1 MEGLHI
7 DATED
12 TPRVHFSPETGRLEI
27 SGRSLPE
34 NALEFYEP
42 VMVWV
47 ERYFETNGCAAE
59 FHLTIEYCNSAST
72 RYMFNM
78 LMDMEEKIAE
88 GHDIKVFW
96 YYRDEDEMI
105 RAKGEELAGM
115 LDLPFE
121 RVLIN

>member
-1 MEGLHI
+1 MESLLI
-7 DATED
+7 EATED
-12 TPRVHFSPETGRLEI
+12 TPRIHLDPLSGRFEI

-42 VMVWV
+42 LMNWV
-47 ERYFETNGCAAE
+47 GAFFDGDTPAVE

-78 LMDMEEKIAE
+78 LMDMEEKVAE
-88 GHDIKVFW
+88 GRDIKVFW
-96 YYRDEDEMI
+96 YYRNDDEMI
-105 RAKGEELAGM
+105 KAKGEELAGM

-121 RVLIN
+121 RVLIG